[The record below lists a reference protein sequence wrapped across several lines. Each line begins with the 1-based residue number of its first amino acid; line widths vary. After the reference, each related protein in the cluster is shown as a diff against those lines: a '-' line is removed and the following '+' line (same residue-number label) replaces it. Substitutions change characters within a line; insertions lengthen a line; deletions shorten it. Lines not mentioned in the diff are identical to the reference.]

1 MDPERRGSSVAWAVA
16 SSRIETAMTKARSN
30 DLSTAVPPQ
39 DRRGASGAERAPALT
54 VVAHPT
60 AGRVGDRALLEGLL
74 AGRAV
79 QVSRNEPDFAAPG
92 SVLGTSLDDP
102 FLSRKPMLTVSVT
115 DAGRVRVAVAEGAR
129 VDVGAA
135 LGADGE
141 LAPDTLEDGVP
152 IALADRV
159 VVLLHLA
166 PTASEPADRLGM
178 IGAGTGLQR
187 VRRDI
192 ERVADL
198 DVPVLIRGET
208 GTGKEL
214 VAQAIHRLG
223 PRRERRFVGVN
234 LAALPRELA
243 AAQLFGARKGA
254 YTGASGDRDG
264 FFQTAAGG
272 TLFLDEIGEAPP
284 EVQALL
290 LRALETGEIYPVGA
304 QQPVTVDVRVLA
316 ATDADLEARIRD
328 GSFKAP
334 LLHRLAGYEISL
346 PSLRRRRDDI
356 GRLFHHFARLELGQI
371 GETGVLDP
379 GDPHAEPWLPAALA
393 MRLVRHAWPGN
404 IRELR
409 NLTRRLVIASRGR
422 PAIEID
428 PRVDELLDASPD
440 VSPLPADASPA
451 PAGGAAVSPA
461 ATADAPAAPA
471 AGPRRRPGDVS
482 EDELVAAM
490 RAAAWDLKA
499 AADVL
504 GIPRS
509 SMYDLIAR
517 SGRLRTAG
525 DLTAEEITACFHAC
539 DGDLDAMTQRLEVS
553 RRALQRRVRELGLR
567 R

>member
-1 MDPERRGSSVAWAVA
+1 MTATRSS
-16 SSRIETAMTKARSN
+16 

-39 DRRGASGAERAPALT
+39 DRSSASSAALVPALT
-54 VVAHPT
+54 VVTHPM
-60 AGRVGDRALLEGLL
+60 AERVGDRALLDGLL
-74 AGRAV
+74 TGRAV
-79 QVSRNEPDFAAPG
+79 EVSRNQPDFAAPG
-92 SVLGTSLDDP
+92 RVLGPCLGDP
-102 FLSRKPMLTVSVT
+102 FLSRKPMLTLSGT
-115 DAGRVRVAVAEGAR
+115 LSGAGGVRVAVTGDAR

-141 LAPDTLEDGVP
+141 IAPGALEDGVP
-152 IALADRV
+152 IALAERV
-159 VVLLHLA
+159 VLLLHLA
-166 PTASEPADRLGM
+166 PAASEPTDGLGM
-178 IGAGTGLQR
+178 IGAGAAILR

-192 ERVADL
+192 EQVADL

-223 PRRERRFVGVN
+223 ARRERRFVGVN

-254 YTGASGDRDG
+254 YTGATDRDG
-264 FFQTAAGG
+264 FFQAANRG

-284 EVQALL
+284 EVQVLL
-290 LRALETGEIYPVGA
+290 LRALETGEIFPVGA
-304 QQPVTVDVRVLA
+304 QSPVAVDVRVLA
-316 ATDADLEARIRD
+316 ATDADLDARIRD

-346 PSLRRRRDDI
+346 PPLRRRRDDI
-356 GRLFHHFARLELGQI
+356 GRLFHHFARQELAQI
-371 GETGVLDP
+371 GETGVLEP
-379 GDPHAEPWLPAALA
+379 RDPHAEPWLPAALA

-422 PAIEID
+422 PVLDID
-428 PRVDELLDASPD
+428 PRLQEQLDQ
-440 VSPLPADASPA
+440 PLPAQAA
-451 PAGGAAVSPA
+451 PASVPTAAAAAPA
-461 ATADAPAAPA
+461 VPAAPA
-471 AGPRRRPGDVS
+471 TAPGPRRRAADVT

-490 RAAAWDLKA
+490 RAHEWDLKA
-499 AADVL
+499 AAEHL

-509 SMYDLIAR
+509 SLYDLI
-517 SGRLRTAG
+517 SKSPRLRTAG
-525 DLTAEEITACFHAC
+525 DLTAEEIAACFHAC
-539 DGDLDAMTQRLEVS
+539 DGDLDAMAQRLEVS

>member
-1 MDPERRGSSVAWAVA
+1 MTDHATDA
-16 SSRIETAMTKARSN
+16 STVIPRVGGPGAGAP
-30 DLSTAVPPQ
+30 DLV
-39 DRRGASGAERAPALT
+39 PALT
-54 VVAHPT
+54 VISHPV
-60 AGRVGDRALLEGLL
+60 AGRAGDRALLGELMS
-74 AGRAV
+74 GRAV
-79 QVSRNEPDFAAPG
+79 EISRNQPDFVAPG
-92 SVLGTSLDDP
+92 SVLGKPLTDP
-102 FLSRKPMLTVSVT
+102 FLSRNPMITLSGALAGT
-115 DAGRVRVAVAEGAR
+115 DAGGVRLVVAGKGVI
-129 VDVGAA
+129 VGA
-135 LGADGE
+135 GAPARE
-141 LAPDTLEDGVP
+141 SLEIHRAELEDGVP

-166 PTASEPADRLGM
+166 PAASEPADRLGM
-178 IGAGTGLQR
+178 VGASAALLR
-187 VRRDI
+187 VRRDV

-223 PRRERRFVGVN
+223 PRRERRFVDVN
-234 LAALPRELA
+234 MAALPRELA
-243 AAQLFGARKGA
+243 TAQLFGARKGA

-264 FFQTAAGG
+264 FFQTADRG

-284 EVQALL
+284 EVQVLL
-290 LRALETGEIYPVGA
+290 LRALETGDVYPVGA
-304 QQPVTVDVRVLA
+304 QSPVAVDVRVLA

-328 GSFKAP
+328 GGFKAP

-346 PSLRRRRDDI
+346 PPLRKRRDDI
-356 GRLFHHFARLELGQI
+356 GRLFHHFARQELAQLGEGHVLE
-371 GETGVLDP
+371 P
-379 GDPHAEPWLPAALA
+379 RDPHAEPWLPAALA
-393 MRLVRHAWPGN
+393 MRLVRYDWPGN

-428 PRVDELLDASPD
+428 PRVDELLDAT
-440 VSPLPADASPA
+440 PA
-451 PAGGAAVSPA
+451 PAHGAAAITPA
-461 ATADAPAAPA
+461 APADAPAAPGSP
-471 AGPRRRPGDVS
+471 GPRRRPGDVT
-482 EDELVAAM
+482 EDELVTAM
-490 RAAAWDLKA
+490 RAADWDLKA
-499 AADVL
+499 AADLL

-509 SMYDLIAR
+509 SVYDLIAR

-539 DGDLDAMTQRLEVS
+539 DGDLDAMVQRLEVS

>member
-1 MDPERRGSSVAWAVA
+1 MSETRSS
-16 SSRIETAMTKARSN
+16 
-30 DLSTAVPPQ
+30 DLSTAIPPQ
-39 DRRGASGAERAPALT
+39 DRRGASSAELVPALT
-54 VVAHPT
+54 VVAHPA
-60 AGRVGDRALLEGLL
+60 AGRVGDRALLDGLL

-92 SVLGTSLDDP
+92 SVLGTSLGDP
-102 FLSRKPMLTVSVT
+102 FLSRKPMVTLTAT
-115 DAGRVRVAVAEGAR
+115 GAGRVRVAVTDGAR
-129 VDVGAA
+129 VDVGAVM
-135 LGADGE
+135 GADGE
-141 LAPDTLEDGVP
+141 IAPDALEDGVP

-166 PTASEPADRLGM
+166 PIDSEPADRLGM
-178 IGAGTGLQR
+178 IGAGAGLQR

-234 LAALPRELA
+234 VAALPRELA

-254 YTGASGDRDG
+254 YTGASGNRDG
-264 FFQTAAGG
+264 FFQAAAGG

-284 EVQALL
+284 EVQVLL

-304 QQPVTVDVRVLA
+304 QSPVTVDVRVLA

-346 PSLRRRRDDI
+346 PPLRRRRDDI
-356 GRLFHHFARLELGQI
+356 GRLFHHFARLELGQL
-371 GETGVLDP
+371 GETGVLEP
-379 GDPHAEPWLPAALA
+379 RDPHAEPWLPAALA
-393 MRLVRHAWPGN
+393 MRLLRHAWPGN

-428 PRVDELLDASPD
+428 PRVDELLDA
-440 VSPLPADASPA
+440 PLPA
-451 PAGGAAVSPA
+451 AG
-461 ATADAPAAPA
+461 ATAMSPVAAPDAPAASA
-471 AGPRRRPGDVS
+471 APGPRRRPGDVT

-490 RAAAWDLKA
+490 RAHEWDLKA
-499 AADVL
+499 AADHL

-509 SMYDLIAR
+509 SLYDLI
-517 SGRLRTAG
+517 SKSPRLRTAG
-525 DLTAEEITACFHAC
+525 DLTAAEITACFHDC
-539 DGDLDAMTQRLEVS
+539 DGDLDAMSQRLEVS

>member
-1 MDPERRGSSVAWAVA
+1 
-16 SSRIETAMTKARSN
+16 MTKTRSD

-39 DRRGASGAERAPALT
+39 DRRGASGAQMVPALT

-60 AGRVGDRALLEGLL
+60 AGRVGDRALLDRLL
-74 AGRAV
+74 AGRTV
-79 QVSRNEPDFAAPG
+79 EVSRNGPDFAAPG
-92 SVLGTSLDDP
+92 SMLGTNLGDP
-102 FLSRKPMLTVSVT
+102 FLSRKPMITVSVT
-115 DAGRVRVAVAEGAR
+115 DSGRVRVAVADGAR
-129 VDVGAA
+129 VDVGAT

-141 LAPDTLEDGVP
+141 IAPGELEDGVP

-166 PTASEPADRLGM
+166 PAASEPADRLGM
-178 IGAGTGLQR
+178 VGAGAGLQR

-284 EVQALL
+284 EVQVLL

-304 QQPVTVDVRVLA
+304 QSPVTVNVRVLA

-346 PSLRRRRDDI
+346 PPLRRRRDDI
-356 GRLFHHFARLELGQI
+356 GRLFHHFARLELEQL
-371 GETGVLDP
+371 GETGVLERR
-379 GDPHAEPWLPAALA
+379 DPHAEPWLPAALA

-428 PRVDELLDASPD
+428 PRVEELLDASG
-440 VSPLPADASPA
+440 DASPP

-471 AGPRRRPGDVS
+471 VSGSRRRPGDVS

-499 AADVL
+499 AGDLL

-525 DLTAEEITACFHAC
+525 DLAAEEITACFHAC
-539 DGDLDAMTQRLEVS
+539 DGDLDAMAQRLEVS